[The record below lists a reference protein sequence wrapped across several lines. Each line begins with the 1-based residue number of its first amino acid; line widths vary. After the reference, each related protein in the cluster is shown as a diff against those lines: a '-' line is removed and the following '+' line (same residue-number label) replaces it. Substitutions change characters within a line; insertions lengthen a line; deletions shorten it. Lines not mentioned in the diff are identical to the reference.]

1 MKLNIEHN
9 NISNLNNI
17 KISDSFIKSIKDNHI
32 SDGNKRTFERIR
44 NSILIFLFNGQK
56 TINQTAQGTGTN
68 WKTVENHLTYL
79 LGKKLVTEIF
89 SSKYVRIFELTS
101 EGNSYLTELKKA
113 FEKEHIIRKEDSYDT
128 LLEVIK

>member
-56 TINQTAQGTGTN
+56 TINQTAQGTGIN